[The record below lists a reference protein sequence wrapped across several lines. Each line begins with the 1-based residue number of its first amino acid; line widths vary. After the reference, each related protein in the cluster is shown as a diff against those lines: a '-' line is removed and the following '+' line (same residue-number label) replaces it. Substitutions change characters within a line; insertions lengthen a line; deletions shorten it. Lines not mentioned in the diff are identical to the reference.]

1 MKKNALF
8 FTLFFASFV
17 SFSVWS
23 KPFPSTSYQADPIKV
38 TSVEGITEY
47 KLDNGLRVLLF
58 PDLTKETI
66 TVNITY
72 LVGSKHEN
80 YGETGMAHLL
90 EHLVFKGTPKHPNI
104 PQELTERGARP
115 NGTTWTDRTNYF
127 ETFSATEDNLR
138 WALDL
143 EADRMVNSF
152 ISAKDLESEMTV
164 VRNEFESG
172 ENSPFRNILDRTL
185 SAAYLWHNYGKTTI
199 GARSDIENVPIDRL
213 QNFYRTF
220 YQPDNAVLVVAGKI
234 DEAKTL
240 DLINEYF
247 GAIPKPTRVLPTF
260 YTQDPDQDGERRIT
274 VRRVGDTQLI
284 AAAYKISALSHPDAA
299 PIALLNSILTDN
311 PSGRLYKSMIDTK
324 LASYVFGNTFLWKDP
339 GVLITMAELSKDQ
352 SREQALAAMLS
363 TLDEM
368 KSNPVTQEEVERA
381 KNRWIRQFE
390 LGYNSSERIGLQ
402 LSEYIGAGD
411 WRLMFIQRDRI
422 KETKLEDVQR
432 VINNYFKEDNRTVSE
447 FIPTE
452 KPDRTSIPQAVDI
465 ESLVKDYKGGEAL
478 AMGEAFDPSPSNV
491 ESRTSS
497 FTLDNGMKVS
507 LLSKKSRG
515 NSVNFMFSFRFGNPE
530 NLKNKA
536 EIGSMTANL
545 LDKGTQT
552 KTREQI
558 KDELDR
564 LKSQVNFFGGATS
577 ITVMGQSTR
586 ENLPGVLALIQ
597 EILQTPSFPQEEL
610 DKLIQEQVTGIES
623 SMSDPTSLAFNR
635 ISRHMNMY
643 EPSDPRYPKSFEENI
658 AALKAVKIQEVKDF
672 YANFYGANH
681 ATGAVVGDFEEE
693 EIASKLKEMF
703 GGWTSKADYARL
715 VAIPSNKPAI
725 NEAIETPDK
734 PNAFFVAM
742 QALPIKDSDPDH
754 AALTLGNFMLGGG
767 FLNSRLAT
775 RIRQKEGLS
784 YGVGSGYSAGTLD
797 ASGIFQGYA
806 IYAPE
811 NLEKLEIAFKE
822 EIQKVL
828 DEGFTAEEVE
838 AAKAGWL
845 QGRSVNRSQD
855 NYLASVLS
863 NNLFL
868 ERSILKEQELED
880 QIKAL
885 TPAQIQEAMKRH
897 IDLNK
902 MSIVK
907 AGEFTKE

>member
-1 MKKNALF
+1 MKKTSLF
-8 FTLFFASFV
+8 FTLIFTSFM

-23 KPFPSTSYQADPIKV
+23 HNAVRPNKDANPIKV
-38 TSVEGITEY
+38 TSVESITEY

-58 PDLTKETI
+58 PDQTKETI

-104 PQELTERGARP
+104 PQELTERGATP

-127 ETFSATEDNLR
+127 ETFNATEDNLR

-172 ENSPFRNILDRTL
+172 ENSPFRVILERTM

-213 QNFYRTF
+213 QNFYRTY

-234 DEAKTL
+234 DEAKTIEL
-240 DLINEYF
+240 VNEYF
-247 GAIPKPTRVLPTF
+247 GKIPKPTRALPTF
-260 YTQDPDQDGERRIT
+260 YTQDPDQDGERRIS

-284 AAAYKISALSHPDAA
+284 ATAYKISALSHPDAA

-311 PSGRLYKSMIDTK
+311 PSGRLYKSMIDTQ

-339 GVLITMAELSKDQ
+339 GILISMAELSKDK
-352 SREQALAAMLS
+352 SREAALTAMLG
-363 TLDEM
+363 TFEEL
-368 KSNPVTQEEVERA
+368 KTKPVTQEEVDRA

-432 VINNYFKEDNRTVSE
+432 VIDHYFKPDNRTVSE

-452 KPDRTSIPQAVDI
+452 KPDRTSVPQAVDI
-465 ESLVKDYKGGEAL
+465 EALVKDYKGGEAL

-497 FTLDNGMKVS
+497 FTLNNGMKVS

-515 NSVNFMFSFRFGNPE
+515 NSVNFMFTFRFGNAD
-530 NLKNKA
+530 NLKNMA
-536 EIGSMTANL
+536 EIGNMTASL

-577 ITVMGQSTR
+577 VTVMGQTTR

-597 EILQTPSFPQEEL
+597 EVLQTPSFPQEEL
-610 DKLIQEQVTGIES
+610 DKIVMEQVTGIES

-635 ISRHMNMY
+635 ISKHMNMY
-643 EPSDPRYPKSFEENI
+643 EPSDPRYPKSFEESI
-658 AALKAVKIQEVKDF
+658 AAIKAVKIKEVKDF
-672 YANFYGANH
+672 HANFYGANQG
-681 ATGAVVGDFEEE
+681 TGAIVGDFDEA
-693 EIASKLKEMF
+693 EISAQLKSIFEN
-703 GGWTSKADYARL
+703 WNSKAAYARL

-742 QALPIKDSDPDH
+742 QSLEIKDSDPDH

-784 YGVGSGYSAGTLD
+784 YGVGSGYSAGSLD
-797 ASGIFQGYA
+797 PSGFFQGYA

-855 NYLASVLS
+855 NYLASALS

-868 ERSILKEQELED
+868 NKTILREQELED
-880 QIKAL
+880 QIREL
-885 TPAQIQEAMKRH
+885 TPSQIQAAMKRH
-897 IDLNK
+897 LDLSK